1 MTDTPAAP
9 AASPQSP
16 AGRAIPIPGAGG
28 AQPGGRRSADWG
40 GKALIVFFLAVLMA
54 IPGLFVF
61 ALVSDRSSR
70 AEGVVQEISRLQGGS
85 QQVLGPLMV
94 APYTVPATGE
104 NQNETTGW
112 YVISP
117 QEGSVEARLATQ
129 ELHRGLFQ
137 VPTFRANEVLV
148 TARFGPPPTVLNL
161 PTGATVDWSQA
172 QIVMGFSDLRG
183 AERDVVGELTP
194 TGGAMSRLTF
204 EPEGLNLGTPSMR
217 GPSRGGERPGFS
229 LVSTPATA
237 LLAGRQGGTF
247 RATLGLRGAQRLA
260 ILPFARSTSVHIS
273 GDWAS
278 PSFDG
283 GFLPATRTIT
293 AQGFDARWTVPFLA
307 RGLTD
312 HGPQSELN
320 LAAFG
325 DRDVGV
331 TLMRQS
337 DPYQSVT
344 RALKYAVM
352 FVGLVFLTFFV
363 FEAMSGR
370 RLHPAQYVLI
380 GMAQM
385 IFYLLLLSLSEWIG
399 FDFAFGAAATATVG
413 LIGLYAGAA
422 FRSRKYQVQAL
433 AIFAVVYGL
442 IYLLMRLED
451 FALLAGS
458 LASFLGLAVAMWL
471 TRNLDWY
478 AGRVEE
484 SAKSPPGAAST
495 APAAPIA

>member
-1 MTDTPAAP
+1 
-9 AASPQSP
+9 
-16 AGRAIPIPGAGG
+16 
-28 AQPGGRRSADWG
+28 
-40 GKALIVFFLAVLMA
+40 
-54 IPGLFVF
+54 
-61 ALVSDRSSR
+61 
-70 AEGVVQEISRLQGGS
+70 VVQEISNLQGGA
-85 QQVLGPLMV
+85 QQILGPLMIV
-94 APYTVPATGE
+94 PYTVPAQAEGGS
-104 NQNETTGW
+104 ETTGW

-117 QEGSVEARLATQ
+117 EEGSVDANLDATVRY
-129 ELHRGLFQ
+129 RGLFQ
-137 VPTFRANEVLV
+137 VPTFHANQVQV
-148 TARFGPPPTVLNL
+148 TARFGAPPAVLNL
-161 PTGATVDWSQA
+161 PTGATVDWAQA

-183 AERDVVGELTP
+183 AQRDVVGRVTP
-194 TGGAMSRLTF
+194 TGGPAANVTF
-204 EPEGLNLGTPSMR
+204 APEGLNLGEPRTR
-217 GPSRGGERPGFS
+217 GPARGEGRSGFG
-229 LVSTPATA
+229 LLSTPAAA

-247 RATLGLRGAQRLA
+247 TTTLELTGAQRLA
-260 ILPFARSTSVHIS
+260 VLPFARSTRVRMH

-283 GFLPATRTIT
+283 GFLPATRTVT
-293 AQGFDARWTVPFLA
+293 AQGFDARWNVPFLA

-312 HGPQSELN
+312 HGPQGELN

-331 TLMRQS
+331 TLMRQN

-385 IFYLLLLSLSEWIG
+385 VFYLLLLSLSEWVG
-399 FDFAFGAAATATVG
+399 FDIAFGAAAVATVG
-413 LIGLYAGAA
+413 LIGLYAGWA
-422 FRSRKYQVQAL
+422 FRSTRYQIQAL
-433 AIFAVVYGL
+433 AIFTAVYGL

-458 LASFLGLAVAMWL
+458 LASFLGLSVAMWL

-478 AGRVEE
+478 AGRVDETR
-484 SAKSPPGAAST
+484 PAAT
-495 APAAPIA
+495 PAAPVA